1 MTTLD
6 LDPGRLTTRAEVAAV
21 YGGSIH
27 SGGIVVANES
37 KMVFIYSDPSA
48 GEEHGYT
55 FDGRAQDDEF
65 GPLYHYTG
73 AGRVGDQ
80 QMTDRNK
87 SLRDHAAA
95 GRSVHLFVADGKVE
109 NKDET
114 HQRYIGQVVVDP
126 VLPVVERHGPDR
138 EGTMRRLFVFRLRPA
153 EGASLAWT
161 DKDNLKPATQST
173 IVEVPT
179 PAKAF
184 VPAQTDAK
192 PKKTEQHKTAQTT
205 ATIAGGVRVVKRRE
219 GQLVTAFEAHL
230 VELGHTVKS
239 FQLTVEGEP
248 DVLLPDLYDE
258 TDHVLYEAKG
268 LTTRPNVRM
277 AIGQLAD
284 YRRHMSQPKTLRVA
298 VLLPSEPSPDV
309 KKMLAA
315 EKVALVYQTADGFQV
330 LPFPAA

>member
-1 MTTLD
+1 MTTFD
-6 LDPGRLTTRAEVAAV
+6 LAPGLITTRAEVAAV

-55 FDGRAQDDEF
+55 FDGRAQDDQF

-87 SLRDHAAA
+87 SLRDHAAS

-109 NKDET
+109 NKGET
-114 HQRYIGQVVVDP
+114 LQRYIGQVAVDP

-138 EGTMRRLFVFRLRPA
+138 EGALRRLFVFRLRPA
-153 EGASLAWT
+153 EGALLAWT
-161 DKDNLKPATQST
+161 DKDNLKPATQNT

-179 PAKAF
+179 PSQTF
-184 VPAQTDAK
+184 VPAQTKAK
-192 PKKTEQHKTAQTT
+192 PKKTEQHKTAETT
-205 ATIAGGVRVVKRRE
+205 ATIAAGVRVVKRRE

-230 VELGHTVKS
+230 VHLGHTVKS

-284 YRRHMSQPKTLRVA
+284 YRRHMPDPKTLRVA

-309 KKMLAA
+309 EKMLAA
-315 EKVALVYQTADGFQV
+315 ENVTLVYQTADGFEG
-330 LPFPAA
+330 LPVPVA